1 MAQTRL
7 QWSNYLAAK
16 VWTGSAIQILFVL
29 VIVAM
34 NGPPSLAGGAAKPK
48 ESKPEWM
55 VEVRRLQDLVAERA
69 RWAKQVDPTKA
80 YDVLLRSS
88 SFRHQY
94 DQFQSELQ
102 GKEVAWVLARNDI
115 GQDLST
121 SRFFIEHSGGKH
133 AHSDNVETHLRCYVG
148 DETAARVQAV
158 PADGSI
164 LCVGKIVDFDFFQDF
179 LSIGVEAT
187 NVTVGTDEIEA
198 WLERQEK
205 RSK

>member
-7 QWSNYLAAK
+7 QWLNCLVAK
-16 VWTGSAIQILFVL
+16 AWAGGAMQLLFVL
-29 VIVAM
+29 VIVTM
-34 NGPPSLAGGAAKPK
+34 SVPPSLAGGAAKPK

-55 VEVRRLQDLVAERA
+55 VEVRRLQDLVVERA
-69 RWAKQVDPTKA
+69 RWAKQVDPIKA

-102 GKEVAWVLARNDI
+102 GKEVAWVLARKGV

-148 DETAARVQAV
+148 DETAARMQAV
-158 PADGSI
+158 PSDESI

-179 LSIGVEAT
+179 LSIGVKAQ
-187 NVTVGTDEIEA
+187 NVTIGADEIEA
-198 WLERQEK
+198 WLGQQEK